1 MVNLPHLQKHHL
13 FVCHFGG
20 QGMDLKFGGID
31 LRFGKPPAGLT
42 NPAGT
47 WTCQS
52 LTIIERGGDRMDFE
66 LTKEQKQIQ
75 KSVREFVKGEF
86 KKDLIL
92 ELEENHQYPTDIW
105 KKAAEL
111 GFIGIHFPEAYSGMG
126 LGVMENILVAEELCR
141 GDSSVGA
148 CLILADFASEIILHF
163 GSDEQ
168 KKAWLPKV
176 AEGEVL
182 SCGAFTEPDH
192 GSDIT
197 RMETTAVKDGDEWII
212 NGTKIFITNGGPL
225 AGFYSVLCQTD
236 PEAQPTHRGMSLIL
250 VEADRAGVST
260 ASVGVKMGI
269 RMMDTAE
276 VNFKDARVPLSNL
289 IGKENKGFYQVLEFF
304 DESRI
309 LIAAQGLG
317 TAQGA
322 FDRALAYVK
331 SREQFGKKIAQF
343 QITQHKLADMAT
355 KIEMAQLLV
364 YKAAWNFD
372 QGRIDPKLTSMA
384 KMVAGRTA
392 VEVADEA
399 IQLLGGYGYML
410 EYEVERFYRDAKICE
425 LYEGTKEIQK
435 NTIASSLIGKLK

>member
-1 MVNLPHLQKHHL
+1 M
-13 FVCHFGG
+13 
-20 QGMDLKFGGID
+20 
-31 LRFGKPPAGLT
+31 
-42 NPAGT
+42 
-47 WTCQS
+47 
-52 LTIIERGGDRMDFE
+52 EFE
-66 LTKEQKQIQ
+66 LSKEQKEIQ
-75 KSVREFVKGEF
+75 KAVRDFVKGEF

-92 ELEENHQYPTDIW
+92 ELEEKHEYPTAIW
-105 KKAAEL
+105 KKAADL
-111 GFIGIHFPEAYSGMG
+111 GFIGIHFPEEYSGQG

-148 CLILADFASEIILHF
+148 CLMLADFASEIVLHF
-163 GSDEQ
+163 GSDAQ
-168 KKAWLPKV
+168 KETWLPKV

-197 RMETTAVKDGDEWII
+197 RMETTAVKEGDEWVI
-212 NGTKIFITNGGPL
+212 NGSKIFITNGGPM
-225 AGFYSVLCQTD
+225 AGFYCVLCQTD
-236 PEAQPTHRGMSLIL
+236 PDASPSHRGMSLIL
-250 VEADRAGVST
+250 VEADRPGVST
-260 ASVGVKMGI
+260 NSVGTKMGI
-269 RMMDTAE
+269 RMMATAE
-276 VNFKDARVPLSNL
+276 VNFKDVRVPQANL
-289 IGKENKGFYQVLEFF
+289 IGKEGKGFYQVLEFF

-322 FDRALAYVK
+322 YDRALAHVK
-331 SREQFGKKIAQF
+331 SRVQFGKKIAQF
-343 QITQHKLADMAT
+343 QATQHKLADMAT
-355 KIEMAQLLV
+355 KIEMARLLV

-410 EYEVERFYRDAKICE
+410 DYEVERFYRDAKICE

-435 NTIASSLIGKLK
+435 NTIASALLGKLK